1 MNAKKCLALL
11 LSACMAASVLAG
23 CKQGSGSSSSSG
35 SDNDTTS
42 GGIIWIDPDFGKDDD
57 DDASHNQ
64 SKEYAVKVEGLG
76 ENGKIDSK
84 NPMTVK
90 RGEDV
95 TFIVTANTGYYI
107 QSIKIDGDELVLN
120 AKDKVKSYKVTLQ
133 GVSANH
139 TVTVTLA
146 ELTYTVTA
154 KVEGEGEGG
163 TVFPSQTEIQ
173 EGDEVNIVITR
184 NNTYDVQSVQVN
196 SQSVTPAAD
205 AANRFKSSY
214 TFTVTGNADVV
225 VTFKQSAV
233 NGDPALVASADAKK
247 EYNVGDSFDLTGLAV
262 KTTYQNGDTVETA
275 LTADNAK
282 VKPSELNGDVK
293 EVEITYDGKTY
304 SFAITVKA
312 TESQY
317 GSSKY
322 LTETDFEKLGS
333 ALAGRAA
340 ELELNAGNDESIQNL
355 IADPTTATINLKKA
369 GYKKVNSQP
378 CSGDSISEVLA
389 KIREVVKPSFGTYT
403 DLYMSVSDGEDGQ
416 IICIVYIIGKE

>member
-64 SKEYAVKVEGLG
+64 PKEYTVKVEGLG

-95 TFIVTANTGYYI
+95 TFTVTANTGYYI

-133 GVSANH
+133 GVSANR

-154 KVEGEGEGG
+154 KVEGEGG
-163 TVFPSQTEIQ
+163 TVSPSQTEIQ

-196 SQSVTPAAD
+196 SQSVTPTAD
-205 AANRFKSSY
+205 ASDRFKSSY

-233 NGDPALVASADAKK
+233 KGDPALVASADAKK
-247 EYNVGDSFDLTGLAV
+247 EYNVGDSFYLTGLAV

-282 VKPSELNGDVK
+282 VEPSELNGDVK

-304 SFAITVKA
+304 PFAITVKA

-322 LTETDFEKLGS
+322 LTETDFEKMSS
-333 ALAGRAA
+333 ALAGLAIK
-340 ELELNAGNDESIQNL
+340 LGLKAGNDENIQKL
-355 IADPTTATINLKKA
+355 IADPNTAIRNLQNA
-369 GYKKVNSQP
+369 RYKVNSQS
-378 CSGDSISEVLA
+378 CSGDSISEVLT
-389 KIREVVKPSFGTYT
+389 KIGKVVKPSFNTYT
-403 DLYMSVSDGEDGQ
+403 DLYMSVNDGENGR
-416 IICIVYIIGKE
+416 IICNVYIIGEE

>member
-64 SKEYAVKVEGLG
+64 PKEYTVKVEGLG
-76 ENGKIDSK
+76 ENGKIDSD

-90 RGEDV
+90 RGENV
-95 TFIVTANTGYYI
+95 TFTIKANTGYYI
-107 QSIKIDGDELVLN
+107 QSIKIDGDELALN
-120 AKDKVKSYKVTLQ
+120 TKDKVKSYKVTLQ
-133 GVSANH
+133 GVSANR

-154 KVEGEGEGG
+154 KVEGEGG
-163 TVFPSQTEIQ
+163 TVSPSNVEVQ
-173 EGDEVNIVITR
+173 EGEDTTIVITR
-184 NNTYDVQSVQVN
+184 NNTYAVQSVQVN
-196 SQSVTPAAD
+196 SQSVTPVED
-205 AANRFKSSY
+205 TSNRFQSSY

-233 NGDPALVASADAKK
+233 KGDPALVASADAKK
-247 EYNVGDSFDLTGLAV
+247 EYNVGDSFNFTGLTV

-282 VKPSELNGDVK
+282 VEPSELNGDVK
-293 EVEITYDGKTY
+293 EVKITYDGKTY

-322 LTETDFEKLGS
+322 LTETDFDNLSSALTGQAIKLG
-333 ALAGRAA
+333 LRAGK
-340 ELELNAGNDESIQNL
+340 DESIQSL
-355 IADPTTATINLKKA
+355 IANPKTAIRDLQTA
-369 GYKKVNSQP
+369 GYKVNSQS
-378 CSGDSISEVLA
+378 CSGDSVSEVLT
-389 KIREVVKPSFGTYT
+389 KIGEVVYPSFGTYT
-403 DLYMSVSDGEDGQ
+403 DLYMSVNDGENGR
-416 IICIVYIIGKE
+416 IICNVYIIKA

>member
-23 CKQGSGSSSSSG
+23 CKPGSGSSSSSG

-64 SKEYAVKVEGLG
+64 PKEYTVKVEGLG

-95 TFIVTANTGYYI
+95 TFTVTANTGYYI

-133 GVSANH
+133 GVSANR

-154 KVEGEGEGG
+154 KVEGEGG
-163 TVFPSQTEIQ
+163 TVSPSQTEIQ

-196 SQSVTPAAD
+196 SQSVTPTAD
-205 AANRFKSSY
+205 ASDRFKSSY

-282 VKPSELNGDVK
+282 VEPSELNGDVK
-293 EVEITYDGKTY
+293 EVKIIYDGKTY

-322 LTETDFEKLGS
+322 LTETDFEKLSS

-340 ELELNAGNDESIQNL
+340 ELELKAGNDESIQKL
-355 IADPTTATINLKKA
+355 IADPTTASANLKKA
-369 GYKKVNSQP
+369 GYKVKPKP
-378 CSGDSISEVLA
+378 CSGDSISEVLT
-389 KIREVVKPSFGTYT
+389 KIGEVVKPSFDNYT

>member
-42 GGIIWIDPDFGKDDD
+42 GGIIWIDPDSGKDDD

-64 SKEYAVKVEGLG
+64 PKEYTVKVEGLG

-95 TFIVTANTGYYI
+95 TFTVTANTGYYI
-107 QSIKIDGDELVLN
+107 QSIKIDGDELAPN
-120 AKDKVKSYKVTLQ
+120 TKDKVKSYKVTLQ
-133 GVSANH
+133 GVSANR

-154 KVEGEGEGG
+154 KVEGEGG
-163 TVFPSQTEIQ
+163 TVSPSNVEVQ
-173 EGDEVNIVITR
+173 EGEDTTIVITR
-184 NNTYDVQSVQVN
+184 NNTYEVQSVRVN
-196 SQSVTPAAD
+196 DQSVTLAAD
-205 AANRFKSSY
+205 ASNRFQSNY

-233 NGDPALVASADAKK
+233 KGDPALVASADAKK
-247 EYNVGDSFDLTGLAV
+247 EYNVGDSFDLTGLVV

-282 VKPSELNGDVK
+282 VEPSELKGDVK
-293 EVEITYDGKTY
+293 EVKITYDGKTY

-322 LTETDFEKLGS
+322 LTETDFAKLGS
-333 ALAGRAA
+333 ALAGRAV
-340 ELELNAGNDESIQNL
+340 ELGFKAGTDENIQKL
-355 IADPTTATINLKKA
+355 IANPDNAIRNLQGA
-369 GYKKVNSQP
+369 GYKVNSQS
-378 CSGDSISEVLA
+378 CSGYSASEVLT

-403 DLYMSVSDGEDGQ
+403 DLYMSVSDGENGR
-416 IICIVYIIGKE
+416 IICIVYIIKA

>member
-64 SKEYAVKVEGLG
+64 PKEYTVKVEGLG
-76 ENGKIDSK
+76 ENGKINSK

-95 TFIVTANTGYYI
+95 TFNVTANTGYYI
-107 QSIKIDGDELVLN
+107 QSIKIDGNELVPN

-133 GVSANH
+133 GVSANR

-154 KVEGEGEGG
+154 KVEGEGG
-163 TVFPSQTEIQ
+163 TVSPSQTEIQ
-173 EGDEVNIVITR
+173 EGDAVNIVITR
-184 NNTYDVQSVQVN
+184 KNTYDVQSVQVN
-196 SQSVTPAAD
+196 SQIVTPVED
-205 AANRFKSSY
+205 TSNHFQSNY

-247 EYNVGDSFDLTGLAV
+247 EYNVGDSFNFTGLTV
-262 KTTYQNGDTVETA
+262 KTTYLNGDTVETA
-275 LTADNAK
+275 LTADNAQ
-282 VKPSELNGDVK
+282 VEPSELNGDVK
-293 EVEITYDGKTY
+293 EVKITYDGKTY

-322 LTETDFEKLGS
+322 LTETDFAKLGS
-333 ALAGRAA
+333 ALAGRAV
-340 ELELNAGNDESIQNL
+340 ELQLNTGNDESIQKL
-355 IADPTTATINLKKA
+355 IADPNKAIRNLQNA
-369 GYKKVNSQP
+369 GYKVTSQS
-378 CSGDSISEVLA
+378 CSGNSISEVLT
-389 KIREVVKPSFGTYT
+389 KIGKVEKSSFGTYT
-403 DLYMSVSDGEDGQ
+403 DLYMSVNDGENGR
-416 IICIVYIIGKE
+416 IICNVYIISKAS